1 MDGKTKVTLIGME
14 QAGVWAMLAAPAADA
29 VIADCNQLD
38 LTNDA
43 ALLTDDLFVPCLRRM
58 GDFRTILTLAAP
70 HPLLLHN
77 TGAKF
82 TAADWLREVY
92 ADIGAAPKL
101 QAAPERLNEDA
112 LVNWL
117 TTH

>member
-1 MDGKTKVTLIGME
+1 
-14 QAGVWAMLAAPAADA
+14 MLAAPAADA

-38 LTNDA
+38 LTNDD
-43 ALLTDDLFVPCLRRM
+43 ALLSDDLFVPCLRKM
-58 GDFRTILTLAAP
+58 GDFRTSLTLAAP

-82 TAADWLREVY
+82 TAADWLHDVY
-92 ADIGAAPKL
+92 AGVAAMPKL
-101 QAAPERLNEDA
+101 QASPERLTSDA